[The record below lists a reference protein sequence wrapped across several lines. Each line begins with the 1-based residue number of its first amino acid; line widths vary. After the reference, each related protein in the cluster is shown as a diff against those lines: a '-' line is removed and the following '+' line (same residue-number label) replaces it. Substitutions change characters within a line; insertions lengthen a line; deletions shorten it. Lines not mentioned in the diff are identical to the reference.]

1 MQASTTSLIARDD
14 TFLGVCE
21 AVGQDLGFHSN
32 WLRLVFSFGLFWNPA
47 AMIAAYLAL
56 GAVVLVSRL
65 LFPDARRVPAAVP
78 EADSAAPAEQQ
89 VELPLA
95 A

>member
-1 MQASTTSLIARDD
+1 MQADNTPLIARDD

-21 AVGQDLGFHSN
+21 AVGRDLGFHSN
-32 WLRLVFSFGLFWNPA
+32 WLRLVFALALFWNPA
-47 AMIAAYLAL
+47 VTVGAYLTL

-65 LFPDARRVPAAVP
+65 IFPDARQAPAAAP
-78 EADSAAPAEQQ
+78 EAESAAPAEQQ